1 MPMHLHM
8 HINSKD
14 RTAVASNPGAP
25 DSDVTISPADLEG
38 MEICHHVE
46 TLDEKQRLRK
56 LDWGLIPWLSLL
68 YLLAFL
74 TRTNIG
80 NAKLAGFTTAIH
92 LDSSGEQYNLALA
105 LFFISYSLFEPVS
118 NVLLK
123 MLKPNHYLTLLMVL
137 CGIITIS
144 TGFVSNAG
152 GLFAARFCLG
162 VVQAGVFPGVN
173 YILSCWYRRSEL
185 GFRSAIF
192 FSAAAISGSF
202 GGLLAYGLQQ
212 MDGIAGRGGW
222 SWIFIIE
229 GIIVVVIGVVSWWM
243 VFNFPEDYANKQN
256 SKRARLIRCVEE
268 TSHRRDSVPADTPPE
283 RPFSQTLKLSLTDW
297 KTWTGIMIYGGAAGP
312 LFAFSLFLP
321 SIIADMGTYSPTTA
335 QLLTIPPYVVGCIAT
350 LIVALIADRTAQRGL
365 CSIFT
370 CLFAILGFFLLLFGK
385 NVAMKYTGTFLAAIG
400 IYPCIPNAVAWSS
413 NNIID
418 PGKRGLSLGFVIGLG
433 NLAGVVNCFVYRQKD
448 KPDYKMG
455 HGVVLGFLI
464 VLLLGGSCL
473 QHFLLVR
480 ENQKKREHLA
490 YIADR
495 EKNGTQEELKKI
507 EEEDK
512 KRREDGNEDSDDNF
526 VYVE

>member
-1 MPMHLHM
+1 MHLHM

-14 RTAVASNPGAP
+14 RAT
-25 DSDVTISPADLEG
+25 DSEPTVTPPDLEG
-38 MEICHHVE
+38 MEICHHVK
-46 TLDEKQRLRK
+46 TLDEEQKLKK
-56 LDWGLIPWLSLL
+56 LDWSLIPWLSLL

-80 NAKLAGFTTAIH
+80 NAKLAGIAPAIG
-92 LDSSGEQYNLALA
+92 LDSAGEQYNLALA
-105 LFFISYSLFEPVS
+105 VFFISYALFEPAS

-137 CGIITIS
+137 CGVITIA
-144 TGFVSNAG
+144 TGFVKNAG
-152 GLFAARFCLG
+152 GLYAARFCLG
-162 VVQAGVFPGVN
+162 IVQAGVFPGVN

-212 MDGIAGRGGW
+212 MDGIANRGGW

-229 GIIVVVIGVVSWWM
+229 GIVVVVIGVISWWM
-243 VFNFPEDYANKQN
+243 VFNFPEDYTNKPN
-256 SKRARLIRCVEE
+256 SKRANLIRCVEE
-268 TSHRRDSVPADTPPE
+268 SSHQKGAPPADTPPA

-297 KTWTGIMIYGGAAGP
+297 KTYTGIMIYGGAAGP

-321 SIIADMGTYSPTTA
+321 SLIADMGTYSPATA
-335 QLLTIPPYVVGCIAT
+335 QLLTIPPYIVGCIAT
-350 LIVALIADRTAQRGL
+350 LLIALLADKTGQRGL
-365 CSIFT
+365 CNIFT
-370 CLFAILGFFLLLFGK
+370 CLFAVLGFFLLLFGK

-413 NNIID
+413 NNILD
-418 PGKRGLSLGFVIGLG
+418 PGKRGLSLGFVIGIG
-433 NLAGVVNCFVYRQKD
+433 NLAGLVNCFVFRSKD
-448 KPDYKMG
+448 KPDYKLG

-464 VLLLGGSCL
+464 VLLLGGSIL
-473 QHFLLVR
+473 QHILLVR
-480 ENQKKREHLA
+480 ENRRKREHLA
-490 YIADR
+490 LVSQT
-495 EKNGTQEELKKI
+495 EKNGTQEEI
-507 EEEDK
+507 RRMEEEDRR
-512 KRREDGNEDSDDNF
+512 RREDGNEDSDDNF

>member
-1 MPMHLHM
+1 MHLHM

-14 RTAVASNPGAP
+14 R
-25 DSDVTISPADLEG
+25 SPSPEHRLDADLEG
-38 MEICHHVE
+38 MEICRHVK
-46 TLDEKQRLRK
+46 TLDSEQQLRK

-80 NAKLAGFTTAIH
+80 NAKLAGLNTAIG
-92 LDSSGEQYNLALA
+92 LDPEGEQYNLALA
-105 LFFISYSLFEPVS
+105 VFFISYALFEPAS

-123 MLKPNHYLTLLMVL
+123 LLKPNHYLTLLMVL
-137 CGIITIS
+137 CGGITIA
-144 TGFVSNAG
+144 TGFVKSAG
-152 GLFAARFCLG
+152 GLYAARFCLG
-162 VVQAGVFPGVN
+162 IVQAGVFPGVN

-212 MDGIAGRGGW
+212 MDGIGNRGGW

-229 GIIVVVIGVVSWWM
+229 GIIVVIIGVLSWWM
-243 VFNFPEDYANKQN
+243 VFNFPDDYTNKPN
-256 SKRARLIRCVEE
+256 SKRAKLIRCVEE
-268 TSHRRDSVPADTPPE
+268 SSHQKDAPPKDAHPV
-283 RPFSQTLKLSLTDW
+283 RPFSETLRLSLTDW
-297 KTWTGIMIYGGAAGP
+297 KTYTGIMIYGGAAGP

-321 SIIADMGTYSPTTA
+321 SIIADMGTYSAATS

-350 LIVALIADRTAQRGL
+350 LLIALAADKTAQRGL
-365 CSIFT
+365 FSIFT
-370 CLFAILGFFLLLFGK
+370 SLFAILGFFLLLFGK

-413 NNIID
+413 NNILD
-418 PGKRGLSLGFVIGLG
+418 PGKRGLSLGFVIGIG
-433 NLAGVVNCFVYRQKD
+433 NLAGLVNCFVYRTKD
-448 KPDYKMG
+448 KPNYKLG

-464 VLLLGGSCL
+464 VLLFGGSVL
-473 QHFLLVR
+473 QHILLIR
-480 ENQKKREHLA
+480 ENRRKKEHLQM
-490 YIADR
+490 IAER
-495 EKNGTQEELKKI
+495 EKKGTPEENRRL
-507 EEEDK
+507 EEDER
-512 KRREDGNEDSDDNF
+512 KRREEGNEDSDDNF

>member
-1 MPMHLHM
+1 MHLHM

-14 RTAVASNPGAP
+14 RTKDPVPPPES
-25 DSDVTISPADLEG
+25 ADLEG
-38 MEICHHVE
+38 LEICHHVE
-46 TLDEKQRLRK
+46 TLDAKRQLRK

-80 NAKLAGFTTAIH
+80 NAKLAGLAIDLH
-92 LDSSGEQYNLALA
+92 LDKSGDQYNLALA
-105 LFFISYSLFEPVS
+105 VFFISYSLFEPAS
-118 NVLLK
+118 NVLIKL
-123 MLKPNHYLTLLMVL
+123 LKPNHYLTLLMVL
-137 CGIITIS
+137 CGSITIA
-144 TGFVSNAG
+144 TGFVTNVG
-152 GLFAARFCLG
+152 GLYAARFCLG
-162 VVQAGVFPGVN
+162 VVQSGVFPGVN

-212 MDGIAGRGGW
+212 MDGVAGRGGW

-229 GIIVVVIGVVSWWM
+229 GIIVILIGIMSWWM
-243 VFNFPEDYANKQN
+243 VFNFPDDYANKPN

-268 TSHRRDSVPADTPPE
+268 DSHKKDAPPADAPPE
-283 RPFSQTLKLSLTDW
+283 RPFIETLKLSLTDW
-297 KTWTGIMIYGGAAGP
+297 KTYTGIMIYGGAAGP

-321 SIIADMGTYSPTTA
+321 SIIADMGAYSPTTS

-350 LIVALIADRTAQRGL
+350 LLIALVADRTSQRGL
-365 CSIFT
+365 CGIFT
-370 CLFAILGFFLLLFGK
+370 SLFAILGFFLLLFGK
-385 NVAMKYTGTFLAAIG
+385 NVATKYTGTFLAAIG

-413 NNIID
+413 NNISD
-418 PGKRGLSLGFVIGLG
+418 PGKRGLSLGFVIGIG
-433 NLAGVVNCFVYRQKD
+433 NLAGVVNCFVYRSKD
-448 KPDYKMG
+448 KPDYKLG

-464 VLLLGGSCL
+464 IFLLGGSIL
-473 QHFLLVR
+473 QHCLLVR
-480 ENQKKREHLA
+480 ENRKKREHLA
-490 YIADR
+490 MIAEQ
-495 EKNGTQEELKKI
+495 EKNATPEEVKRL
-507 EEEDK
+507 EEGER